1 MFNLKKLFICLLA
14 IIVSQTAF
22 VQDTSKVI
30 ISSVKQN
37 EQDLKSRICQ
47 YPQFVPGKAIF
58 KNGTVTET
66 KLNYSYFT
74 NNILFINPKG
84 DTLELSQADN
94 FNAIIIGTD
103 TFRYYK
109 KKFFQQLTH
118 YSTCNLFIG
127 RSLKYN
133 GSEKKGAYGSYS
145 ATTAVT
151 TYNSFTANLG
161 SGYMKLLP
169 DENALYIFQDD
180 YYFSGKFNQFYPA
193 TKKGVYE
200 LFSKNQKQLKDFLR
214 ENKIDFDKKEDL
226 EKLIAFAQTILK

>member
-1 MFNLKKLFICLLA
+1 MLNLKKLFICLSV

-22 VQDTSKVI
+22 AQDTSKVI
-30 ISSVKQN
+30 INPAKQN
-37 EQDLKSRICQ
+37 EQDLKSRIYQ

-58 KNGTVTET
+58 KNGTVTEA
-66 KLNYSYFT
+66 KFNYSYFT
-74 NNILFINPKG
+74 NNILFINLKG

-94 FNAIIIGTD
+94 FSAIVIGSD
-103 TFRYYK
+103 TFRFYK
-109 KKFFQQLTH
+109 KEFLQQLTH
-118 YSTCNLFIG
+118 YSNCNLFLR

-133 GSEKKGAYGSYS
+133 GSEKKGAYGGYS
-145 ATTAVT
+145 TTTAVT
-151 TYNSFTANLG
+151 SYSSLNVNVG

-193 TKKGVYE
+193 TKKGMYE
-200 LFSKNQKQLKDFLR
+200 LFSKNEKQIKNFIE

-226 EKLIAFAQTILK
+226 EKLTAFAQTVLK